1 MKKIV
6 FAALLLT
13 VSVSFAQQREDMNL
27 RGEKRRVANGIKSG
41 EINKHEAKVI
51 ENKAEQLQ
59 HVEAKAKADGEITA
73 KERAKI
79 ARKDAQLDR
88 TIHKTK
94 HNRR

>member
-1 MKKIV
+1 MKKIIIGA
-6 FAALLLT
+6 FLLT
-13 VSVSFAQQREDMNL
+13 ASVSFAQQKEDMNL

-51 ENKAEQLQ
+51 DTKAQQLQ
-59 HVEAKAKADGEITA
+59 LAKEKAKADGEVSA
-73 KERAKI
+73 RERAKI

-88 TIHKTK
+88 TIYKKK